1 MISNVNY
8 TAHIK
13 AMMIQRCLGSKDVLK
28 SSQYVRTKNESEVKA
43 AYVISSHYSQS
54 IGIAQNKVVRTK
66 DEKL

>member
-13 AMMIQRCLGSKDVLK
+13 AMIIQRCLGSKDVLK
-28 SSQYVRTKNESEVKA
+28 SSQYVRTKNDSEVKA

-54 IGIAQNKVVRTK
+54 IGIAQSKVAITK